1 MNLQGDFE
9 GAFLTSIL
17 QLLCEDQNTGILQVI
32 CGQNKCKV
40 FFQQGTIVYAQSS
53 QKSVR
58 LGALLKRDGVRMT
71 PANSIMNAKRA
82 VFHFRDLFIKKTP
95 CHVQVTTCY
104 NIDLYKA
111 GRKILVVKQG
121 CLAAWK

>member
-40 FFQQGTIVYAQSS
+40 FFQKGTIVYAQSS

-58 LGALLKRDGVRMT
+58 LGALLKRDGV
-71 PANSIMNAKRA
+71 
-82 VFHFRDLFIKKTP
+82 
-95 CHVQVTTCY
+95 
-104 NIDLYKA
+104 IDSKQLQECLTLTKA
-111 GRKILVVKQG
+111 GRSFLGKTLVDKNYISKETLLDYNKQQAEEILYSILFWNKG
-121 CLAAWK
+121 KF